1 MQFTQKSALILLSFL
16 LAISLAANVYSFG
29 FGGSGERRVT
39 DQTEKKVAQYK
50 NELVGKENKIAT
62 LQEEL
67 DAAKVAAPVETVEV
81 EQAATETETE
91 PDELINTAQRFI
103 EYAFET
109 NPETY
114 AARKKLALHY
124 MTDSLYD
131 TLYASHGVDEEQQKI
146 AVDIKEV
153 TVFSDGGNENEAIA
167 HYTYS
172 EEILSSGYKEEKE
185 LYVKLSFAVEGKQL
199 KVAEIEPLENEY
211 GGI

>member
-1 MQFTQKSALILLSFL
+1 MQFTQKSVLILLSFF

-29 FGGSGERRVT
+29 FGRSGERGVT
-39 DQTEKKVAQYK
+39 AQTEKKMAQDK
-50 NELVGKENKIAT
+50 SELVEKENEIAS

-67 DAAKVAAPVETVEV
+67 DATEVADSVETIEV
-81 EQAATETETE
+81 EQAAPETGAE
-91 PDELINTAQRFI
+91 PEELINTAQRFI
-103 EYAFET
+103 EYAFESD
-109 NPETY
+109 PESY
-114 AARKKLALHY
+114 ATRKKLALNY
-124 MTDSLYD
+124 MTESLYE
-131 TLYASHGVDEEQQKI
+131 TLYPADGMDQEQQKI

-153 TVFSDGGNENEAIA
+153 TVFSDGGNEKEAIA

-185 LYVKLSFAVEGKQL
+185 LYVKLLFALEGNQL